1 MLRDDI
7 VICNADKGNAVV
19 ILDVEDYIKEA
30 NRQLGDTT
38 FYKILSHDPTKLHA
52 ELVNG
57 TIDNFKK
64 ERILDEKIANALK
77 ATDVKTSHFY
87 LLPKIHK
94 PNNPGRPVVSS
105 INCHTSKIS
114 QFVDFHL
121 QPFVQSM
128 DSYLKDTTDFLNK
141 LKDQR
146 VQKNTILVTM
156 DVKSLYTNIPNQ
168 EGIQAV
174 KSVLEKS
181 NKSSLTSVITSFLGL
196 ILTLNNFQFN
206 DKNYLQING
215 ASMGT
220 KCSPTYANIFMSE
233 FEKLFI
239 YPKIKHK
246 SQLYLRNIDDI
257 FLLWTAT
264 EVELK
269 VFIEEIN
276 KVHPQIKFDINY
288 SYKQINFLD
297 TTVTIENNS
306 LVTSVF
312 TKPTDRHSFL
322 YQKSYHPRSTKN
334 AIPFSQALRI
344 KRICS
349 KDDDYKEGITKLK
362 QQFIERGYKE
372 AELQVSLNKA
382 NCIARE
388 DLLKYRKKPM
398 NDNITF
404 ITTYNKSLPNI
415 RKCID
420 ENWYLLH
427 INNQIATAFHTKPKI
442 SYKRNVNLR
451 NLIGQYRISNNK
463 KIVRKTI
470 QTGKCSPCL
479 SKRGNLCCS
488 QIRNTSEFT
497 NRKTGKL
504 FKIFHNLNCKSSN
517 VI

>member
-1 MLRDDI
+1 
-7 VICNADKGNAVV
+7 
-19 ILDVEDYIKEA
+19 
-30 NRQLGDTT
+30 
-38 FYKILSHDPTKLHA
+38 
-52 ELVNG
+52 
-57 TIDNFKK
+57 
-64 ERILDEKIANALK
+64 
-77 ATDVKTSHFY
+77 
-87 LLPKIHK
+87 
-94 PNNPGRPVVSS
+94 
-105 INCHTSKIS
+105 
-114 QFVDFHL
+114 
-121 QPFVQSM
+121 M

-206 DKNYLQING
+206 DKNYLQINS

-220 KCSPTYANIFMSE
+220 KCSPTYANVIMSE
-233 FEKLFI
+233 IRKLFI

-246 SQLYLRNIDDI
+246 SQLYLRYIDDI

-264 EVELK
+264 EGELK
-269 VFIEEIN
+269 VFIEERN

-322 YQKSYHPRSTKN
+322 HQKSYHPRSTKN

-372 AELQVSLNKA
+372 EEPTSIIEQSKL
-382 NCIARE
+382 
-388 DLLKYRKKPM
+388 YRKRGF
-398 NDNITF
+398 T
-404 ITTYNKSLPNI
+404 
-415 RKCID
+415 
-420 ENWYLLH
+420 
-427 INNQIATAFHTKPKI
+427 QI
-442 SYKRNVNLR
+442 S
-451 NLIGQYRISNNK
+451 
-463 KIVRKTI
+463 
-470 QTGKCSPCL
+470 
-479 SKRGNLCCS
+479 
-488 QIRNTSEFT
+488 
-497 NRKTGKL
+497 
-504 FKIFHNLNCKSSN
+504 
-517 VI
+517 